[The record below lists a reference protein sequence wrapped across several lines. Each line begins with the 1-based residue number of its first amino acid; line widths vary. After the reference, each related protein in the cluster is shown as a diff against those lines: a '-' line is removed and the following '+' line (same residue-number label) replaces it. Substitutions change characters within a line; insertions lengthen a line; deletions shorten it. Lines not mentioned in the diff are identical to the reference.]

1 MYFESVRNEILDK
14 QNCAVYFYDN
24 ASSIPEQ
31 ERETDLLSIQLF
43 VIPVTTNLLTKPSIA
58 MDKDFPLALK
68 NKIPVLPLIQ
78 ERGLEEL
85 FVRKFGDMQYL
96 DKTQRDIT
104 AISYEEKLE
113 KHVSYG

>member
-1 MYFESVRNEILDK
+1 MEKENHIQFKTRGDSTNQGKPRVYFCCHPDDFDMYFEPVRNEILDK

-31 ERETDLLSIQLF
+31 ERETDLLSMQLF

-68 NKIPVLPLIQ
+68 KIGRASCR
-78 ERGLEEL
+78 ER
-85 FVRKFGDMQYL
+85 V
-96 DKTQRDIT
+96 
-104 AISYEEKLE
+104 
-113 KHVSYG
+113 